1 MKRLKGKVTVVTRGN
16 SGIGLAT
23 AKRPQEESA
32 RAVIS
37 GGSKKTVVKSTRE
50 NAERTVPSN
59 SILAGGKLKLSAYI
73 ARTKVNP
80 KDRSKEP

>member
-1 MKRLKGKVTVVTRGN
+1 MKRLKGKVTVVTREN

-37 GGSKKTVVKSTRE
+37 GGSKKTLVKSTRE
-50 NAERTVPSN
+50 NAERTVPTT
-59 SILAGGKLKLSAYI
+59 AF
-73 ARTKVNP
+73 
-80 KDRSKEP
+80 